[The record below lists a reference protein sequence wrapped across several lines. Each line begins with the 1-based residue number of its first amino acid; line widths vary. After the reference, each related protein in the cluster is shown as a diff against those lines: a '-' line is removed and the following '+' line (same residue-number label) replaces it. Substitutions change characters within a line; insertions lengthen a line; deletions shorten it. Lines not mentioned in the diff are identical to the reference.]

1 MAGHN
6 GFVTHVLD
14 LLQGLG
20 DASAR
25 AMFGAHGIYVDG
37 MIIALVEDDTLYLK
51 VDDVNRGRF
60 EEAGGRPFTY
70 HDKAGQPRSMSYWT
84 VPDHVLDDAG
94 AMVDWA
100 RTSLDA
106 AKRAKAPARKTTVK
120 TAPKPVKAAKTAK
133 SPKAAAK
140 RSPPAKPKA
149 EQGVAPRP
157 RTAPAAKAARA
168 SKSKR
173 S

>member
-1 MAGHN
+1 MAGHH

-14 LLQGLG
+14 LLQDLG

-25 AMFGAHGIYVDG
+25 AMFGAHGVYMDG
-37 MIIALVEDDTLYLK
+37 MIIGLVEDDTLYLK
-51 VDDVNRGRF
+51 VDDGNRGRF

-70 HDKAGQPRSMSYWT
+70 HDKAGNPRSMSYWT

-106 AKRAKAPARKTTVK
+106 AKRAKAPARKAT
-120 TAPKPVKAAKTAK
+120 VKAAAK
-133 SPKAAAK
+133 SAKAPKAAAK
-140 RSPPAKPKA
+140 RTAPAKPKA
-149 EQGVAPRP
+149 KQGAAPRP

-168 SKSKR
+168 SKPKR